1 MPADSSLVSFVP
13 EAAVFDLPM
22 VFSKYDGDTID
33 GVLNGDSAFRTELS
47 SAFDAAGFHYLG
59 ILQNATY
66 RLTTAN
72 KELNTLADFKALQIR
87 TMNNSNHMA
96 FWTAIGAEPT
106 LSCMVRGLLRTA
118 ERHDR
123 RTGECRRYLRR
134 R

>member
-1 MPADSSLVSFVP
+1 
-13 EAAVFDLPM
+13 M

-106 LSCMVRGLLRTA
+106 PLAWSEVYFALQSGTICLLYTSCLQVSCSSACWSAQEWRLP
-118 ERHDR
+118 HHVS
-123 RTGECRRYLRR
+123 
-134 R
+134 